1 MSWPLDLAQG
11 VRQALGSPDAG
22 AIRNLLAAVV
32 GPGECGAVF
41 SVAEPRL
48 VAAVPAA
55 RPFEVPA
62 VRRLVADARRA
73 SGPVSEASPCIVT
86 ELAPSA
92 EWPAG
97 LALPVAVDGEIR
109 WVM

>member
-11 VRQALGSPDAG
+11 VRQALGSAGAG

-41 SVAEPRL
+41 SVADATL
-48 VAAVPAA
+48 VDAVPAA

-62 VRRLVADARRA
+62 VRRLVADVHRA
-73 SGPVSEASPCIVT
+73 PGPVSDASPWLVMA
-86 ELAPSA
+86 ESAPSP

-97 LALPVAVDGEIR
+97 LALPVAVHG
-109 WVM
+109 

>member
-1 MSWPLDLAQG
+1 MSWSLDLAQG
-11 VRQALGSPDAG
+11 VRQALGNPGAG

-32 GPGECGAVF
+32 GPGGCGAVF
-41 SVAEPRL
+41 SVAAADLTL

-62 VRRLVADARRA
+62 VRRLVADAHRA
-73 SGPVSEASPCIVT
+73 PDPVSEALPCIVT
-86 ELAPSA
+86 AQSAPSA

-97 LALPVAVDGEIR
+97 LALPVAV
-109 WVM
+109 